1 MLCYK
6 NNKRQINVQICV
18 VGRRQSTAGEL
29 EENGQRL
36 LTTHTKTSHHSDDA
50 QIGLDLLQGQSLWGP
65 SNQPHR
71 LELEV
76 TTTVSS
82 INRAA
87 TSKAEQIPQ
96 HFKNQ

>member
-1 MLCYK
+1 M
-6 NNKRQINVQICV
+6 QICV

-71 LELEV
+71 LPK
-76 TTTVSS
+76 TRSNDNSVSS
-82 INRAA
+82 INMAA